1 MRRELAADL
10 GRGGYVYHASGDQVS
25 ASADRYF
32 EKALVLSR
40 PGLVARS
47 ARLLVDLVSDDCERL
62 AVTDAATATLGSA
75 IAQETGLPLLLGTT
89 GSDGAARFDGEA
101 FPGVRVLVLADVVLT
116 GQRALADVCAV
127 RAIGGEV
134 VDVVCLLDREGG
146 GAQQLA
152 NAGVGLRALFREVDL
167 LSRSTGGSG

>member
-89 GSDGAARFDGEA
+89 GSDGAARWCS
-101 FPGVRVLVLADVVLT
+101 RT
-116 GQRALADVCAV
+116 
-127 RAIGGEV
+127 
-134 VDVVCLLDREGG
+134 
-146 GAQQLA
+146 
-152 NAGVGLRALFREVDL
+152 LF
-167 LSRSTGGSG
+167 